1 MDFLIWKYW
10 DKNALSNNE
19 IHEKNYHFFTYPV
32 TRRGEKSFYLL
43 KVWKTENAKFAKE
56 WQKT

>member
-10 DKNALSNNE
+10 DKNALSNKKK
-19 IHEKNYHFFTYPV
+19 IIIFYKQS
-32 TRRGEKSFYLL
+32 REKSLFI
-43 KVWKTENAKFAKE
+43 KSTKNWNAKFAKE